1 MRYLISLPNTPATRH
16 SVKYETSS
24 KSFKKVQGNRTVTE
38 NSEIRLEEIMTNVLI
53 SNYLL
58 SAESLNFPP
67 CLYSRLSSQLCG
79 SDTRERAPSRRV
91 TSRHVT
97 REATQ
102 AEREKEKG
110 GRPKKEK
117 AHRKTPTTWTFAGE
131 WGDGTGGRHARLVGN
146 TRKHSSGLVKVRS
159 RRRSRAFTAN
169 LPRVR
174 VLGGEGRVEGGH
186 SRPRKHCRVINIP
199 KHNAAT
205 LTAARRRHF
214 RSHVS
219 AFGDDML
226 GREFG
231 ARIGSC
237 FGQKAP
243 GRKNEEVAQVRAA
256 KGARRQLECARCVAR
271 AHTRTR
277 QPPADDCVHFSL
289 RS

>member
-1 MRYLISLPNTPATRH
+1 MRYLISLPNTNCNAQLRY
-16 SVKYETSS
+16 VWEVFQK
-24 KSFKKVQGNRTVTE
+24 FQKKVQGNRTVTE
-38 NSEIRLEEIMTNVLI
+38 KSEMRLEEIMTNVLI

-174 VLGGEGRVEGGH
+174 VLGGEGGGGEH

-199 KHNAAT
+199 KHNAAA

-256 KGARRQLECARCVAR
+256 KGARRQLECARCVSRAR
-271 AHTRTR
+271 TRTR